1 VLNFVI
7 TFDEKE
13 LKMNYVE
20 KQTTHI
26 NHLTGEVLKNQ
37 TFIAR
42 EEKLPSEP
50 AYIKLYTDDL
60 GNLYDLS
67 PLAKNVLLKLMTMTD
82 YEGEILLPK
91 GKREQFSTELKT
103 TIGSINNAITEILK
117 SGLISRD
124 GSRNSGVYIL
134 NPTYMA
140 KGKWRDIYKKRQ
152 SFKITITYKDKGK
165 AGSREIVTEQLGA
178 DVIQLHPE
186 SEEPELD

>member
-7 TFDEKE
+7 TFDEKK

-91 GKREQFSTELKT
+91 GKREQFATELKT

-178 DVIQLHPE
+178 DVVQLHPE
-186 SEEPELD
+186 SETDLN